1 MRAGGND
8 RRFLFFDSSLIFF
21 CFDDHLLFRLIQWNP
36 SPAPANQ
43 PLPDDSSES
52 DGHSPMPYGELDAL
66 RFKAELEMAQRELE
80 DVSKKAGIAELEW
93 EDQRKQLLE
102 TIDCTALKSIFDPT
116 QLLML
121 ISFFLHLAARDA
133 ELNQLKTLVEQLA
146 DKVNP
151 RSDTAAERLAAVE
164 HRVDEVATHGVR
176 LGTTLGLAAM
186 ATHTDVDYFA
196 RPRGFRGG
204 APEDIEEIELI
215 LERLDGH
222 GDAIAEI
229 THPQSVLNRLFD

>member
-1 MRAGGND
+1 V
-8 RRFLFFDSSLIFF
+8 
-21 CFDDHLLFRLIQWNP
+21 
-36 SPAPANQ
+36 
-43 PLPDDSSES
+43 
-52 DGHSPMPYGELDAL
+52 PYGEEDAL
-66 RFKAELEMAQRELE
+66 RFREELEASRRELE

-102 TIDCTALKSIFDPT
+102 AIDGTALRLILDPT
-116 QLLML
+116 RLLM
-121 ISFFLHLAARDA
+121 IIFFFLLLAARDA
-133 ELNQLKTLVEQLA
+133 ELNQLKALVEQLA
-146 DKVNP
+146 EKVNA
-151 RSDTAAERLAAVE
+151 RGDTPVERLAAVE
-164 HRVDEVATHGVR
+164 HHVDEVATHGVR

-186 ATHTDVDYFA
+186 ATHTDVDYST

-204 APEDIEEIELI
+204 APEDIEEIKLI